1 MAPATGTTEAA
12 EPTGAA
18 EPTLLVDATP
28 PIARLTLNRP
38 DKRNALDAE
47 TVVRLADAWATIV
60 ADPAIRVVLLTG
72 AGDQAFCAGA
82 DLTSLIPLL
91 TRARPAADAWDERLL
106 AEPQLMNA
114 ALLRRTDMAVPVI
127 AAVRGFA
134 LAGGTELVLASD
146 LRVVSDDARLGL
158 TEVRR
163 GLLPAAGGTVRL
175 PRQIPR
181 ARAAELLLLG
191 DHLTAADALALGLV
205 NRVVPGDEVLACATE
220 LAERMA
226 ANGPL
231 ALRTIKQTMLQ
242 ADGLPLL
249 DAFGVE
255 DDGARI
261 VMRSNDAKEGARAFA
276 EKRPP
281 QFTGT

>member
-1 MAPATGTTEAA
+1 MGA
-12 EPTGAA
+12 EDGAA
-18 EPTLLVDATP
+18 GADAGELPLLVDATP
-28 PIARLTLNRP
+28 PIARITINRP
-38 DKRNALDAE
+38 AKRNALDAQ
-47 TVVRLADAWATIV
+47 TVVRLADAWAAV
-60 ADPAIRVVLLTG
+60 EADPAIRVVLLTG
-72 AGDQAFCAGA
+72 TGDQAFCAGA

-91 TRARPAADAWDERLL
+91 TRARPAADEWDERLL
-106 AEPQLMNA
+106 AEPKLMNR
-114 ALLRRTDMAVPVI
+114 ALLRGTDMPVPVI

-163 GLLPAAGGTVRL
+163 GLMPAAGGTVRL

-191 DHLTAADALALGLV
+191 DHLDAVDAFDLGLV
-205 NRVVPGDEVLACATE
+205 NRVVPSDQVLAVATE

-231 ALRTIKQTMLQ
+231 ALRTIKQTMLRS
-242 ADGLPLL
+242 DGLPLL
-249 DAFGVE
+249 DAFAVE
-255 DDGARI
+255 DDGARV
-261 VMRSNDAKEGARAFA
+261 VMRSADAKEGARAFA

-281 QFTGT
+281 EFTGA

>member
-1 MAPATGTTEAA
+1 MSDPA
-12 EPTGAA
+12 
-18 EPTLLVDATP
+18 LLFDATP
-28 PIARLTLNRP
+28 PIARITLNRP

-47 TVVRLADAWATIV
+47 MVVRLADAWAEVV
-60 ADPAIRVVLLTG
+60 ATPAIRVVLITG
-72 AGDQAFCAGA
+72 AGDAAFCAGA
-82 DLTSLIPLL
+82 DLATLIPLL
-91 TRARPAADAWDERLL
+91 TRGRPPADEWDERLL
-106 AEPQLMNA
+106 AQPRLMNQ
-114 ALLRRTDMAVPVI
+114 ALLRTTEMPTPVI

-163 GLLPAAGGTVRL
+163 GLIPAAGGTVRL

-191 DHLTAADALALGLV
+191 DHLAAADALALGLV
-205 NRVVPGDEVLACATE
+205 NRVVPGPEVLACAEE

-231 ALRTIKQTMLQ
+231 ALRKIKEVMLRSE
-242 ADGLPLL
+242 GLPLAE
-249 DAFGVE
+249 AFGVE
-255 DDGARI
+255 DDAARV
-261 VMRSNDAKEGARAFA
+261 VMRSDDAKEGPRAFA

-281 QFTGT
+281 RFTGT

>member
-1 MAPATGTTEAA
+1 VSADDTAAGRAA
-12 EPTGAA
+12 ELP
-18 EPTLLVDATP
+18 LLVDVTP
-28 PIARLTLNRP
+28 PIARITINRP
-38 DKRNALDAE
+38 AKRNALDAE
-47 TVVRLADAWATIV
+47 TVVRLADAWAAVV

-72 AGDQAFCAGA
+72 AGEQAFCAGA

-91 TRARPAADAWDERLL
+91 TRAHPAADEWDERLL
-106 AEPQLMNA
+106 AEPKLMNA
-114 ALLRRTDMAVPVI
+114 ALLRGTDMPVPVI

-163 GLLPAAGGTVRL
+163 GLMPAAGGTVRL

-191 DHLTAADALALGLV
+191 DHLDAADAFDLGLV
-205 NRVVPGDEVLACATE
+205 NRVVPSDQVLAVATD

-231 ALRTIKQTMLQ
+231 ALRTIKQTMLR

-249 DAFGVE
+249 DAFAVE
-255 DDGARI
+255 DDGARV
-261 VMRSNDAKEGARAFA
+261 VMRSDDAKEGARAFA

-281 QFTGT
+281 EFTGS

>member
-1 MAPATGTTEAA
+1 MSADDTAAGRAA
-12 EPTGAA
+12 ELP
-18 EPTLLVDATP
+18 LLVDVTP
-28 PIARLTLNRP
+28 PIARITINRP
-38 DKRNALDAE
+38 AKRNALDAE
-47 TVVRLADAWATIV
+47 TVVRLADAWAAVV

-72 AGDQAFCAGA
+72 AGEQAFCAGA

-91 TRARPAADAWDERLL
+91 TRAHPAADEWDERLL
-106 AEPQLMNA
+106 AEPKLMNA
-114 ALLRRTDMAVPVI
+114 ALLRGTDMPVPVI

-163 GLLPAAGGTVRL
+163 GLMPAAGGTVRL

-191 DHLTAADALALGLV
+191 DHLDAADAFDLGLV
-205 NRVVPGDEVLACATE
+205 NRVVPSDQVLAVATD

-231 ALRTIKQTMLQ
+231 ALRTIKQTMLR

-249 DAFGVE
+249 DAFAVE
-255 DDGARI
+255 DDGARV
-261 VMRSNDAKEGARAFA
+261 VMRSDDAKEGARAFA

-281 QFTGT
+281 EFTGS

>member
-1 MAPATGTTEAA
+1 MAADASPGTGTGEL
-12 EPTGAA
+12 P
-18 EPTLLVDATP
+18 LLVDATP
-28 PIARLTLNRP
+28 PIARITINRP
-38 DKRNALDAE
+38 AKRNALDAE
-47 TVVRLADAWATIV
+47 TVVRLADAWAAVV

-72 AGDQAFCAGA
+72 AGEQAFCAGA

-91 TRARPAADAWDERLL
+91 TRARPAADEWDERLL
-106 AEPQLMNA
+106 AEPKLMNA
-114 ALLRRTDMAVPVI
+114 ALLRGADMPVPVI

-163 GLLPAAGGTVRL
+163 GLMPAAGGTVRL

-191 DHLTAADALALGLV
+191 DHLDAADAFDLGLV
-205 NRVVPGDEVLACATE
+205 NRVVPGDEVLACATD

-231 ALRTIKQTMLQ
+231 ALRTIKQTMLR

-249 DAFGVE
+249 DAFAVE
-255 DDGARI
+255 DDGARV

-281 QFTGT
+281 EFTGT